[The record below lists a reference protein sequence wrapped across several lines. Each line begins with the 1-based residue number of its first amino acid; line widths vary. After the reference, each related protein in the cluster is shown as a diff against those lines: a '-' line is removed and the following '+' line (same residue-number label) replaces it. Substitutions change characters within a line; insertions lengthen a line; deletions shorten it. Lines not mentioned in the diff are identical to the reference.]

1 MPWIAFNDAKEN
13 CTHRF
18 PTTEGAVQFRR
29 KTSTG
34 YCRLNLPT
42 PKGSIR
48 DYLANPHSKLGRSL
62 RSNSALASDASQGL
76 DLSPSPPTQYKIFL
90 GTKMITMGKTD
101 HKVLESLL
109 QGAFLSH
116 VMISYL
122 MVFCSTRYLYFPL
135 RAKLRSVF
143 RAQLRLL
150 TFMKLSE
157 ESVLWPVFQTT
168 PSLKLGDR

>member
-1 MPWIAFNDAKEN
+1 MQRKTAHTDSRPLK
-13 CTHRF
+13 
-18 PTTEGAVQFRR
+18 GAVQFRR
-29 KTSTG
+29 KKKHRVLQAESSHSQG
-34 YCRLNLPT
+34 KYQRLSRQPPLQVRAIT
-42 PKGSIR
+42 
-48 DYLANPHSKLGRSL
+48 

-122 MVFCSTRYLYFPL
+122 TVFCSTRYLYFPL

-168 PSLKLGDR
+168 PSLKLRDK